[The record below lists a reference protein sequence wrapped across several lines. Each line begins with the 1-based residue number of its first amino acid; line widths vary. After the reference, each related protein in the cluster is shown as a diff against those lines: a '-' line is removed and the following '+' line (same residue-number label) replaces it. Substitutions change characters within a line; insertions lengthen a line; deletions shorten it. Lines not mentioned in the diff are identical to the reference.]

1 MPGGPLTKA
10 RGTLTIL
17 RERPRQRRVP
27 FLPAERVRQ
36 LRDARVRAL
45 IRYAAE
51 TVPHYRDLLRAE
63 GIDPAEIRTAE
74 DLDRLPFVEKRQ
86 LQEEPDRF
94 RARSPLAADPLFLY
108 TSGSTGTPL
117 SVARDR
123 RSLLAMVAYSERE
136 RAIESR
142 LIRRRYAYRM
152 AQVFNPGGNVS
163 RVLGSLGTTSYRPF
177 RPRLHELS
185 IADPLEVTAAK
196 IARIRPLVVHGYGT
210 YLELLFRA
218 YAAGQVSFPLPRLVF
233 YAGDRLSPDGRRLIR
248 ETLGV
253 PVLSRYAAAEAIRI
267 GYFCELGRGF
277 HLHEDLTYVRV
288 LDRDGGPAGPGEL
301 GEVVVTDLLNR
312 ADILVN
318 YRLGDLAVLSGE
330 PCPCGRSSRV
340 LADLEGRSNE
350 VVRLADGTFVHPL
363 LLEGPIRR
371 HGPGVL
377 RFQLV
382 QEARDG
388 FRLKVVVTDDEA
400 FARASTEVAAALR
413 DMLGGASVEV
423 ERHAELAADESGK
436 FRAVLPLPSAGRER
450 KSGDSGR

>member
-17 RERPRQRRVP
+17 RELPRQRRVP
-27 FLPAERVRQ
+27 FLSAERVRE

-45 IRYAAE
+45 VRYAAE
-51 TVPHYRDLLRAE
+51 TVPHYRELLRAE
-63 GIDPAEIRTAE
+63 GIEPDEIRTAD
-74 DLDRLPFVEKRQ
+74 DLDRLPFVEKRE
-86 LQEEPDRF
+86 LQEDPGRF
-94 RARSPLAADPLFLY
+94 RARSPLAADPVLLY

-136 RAIESR
+136 RAIEAR
-142 LIRRRYAYRM
+142 LIGRRYAYRI

-163 RVLGSLGTTSYRPF
+163 RVLKSLGSTSYRPF

-185 IADPLEVTAAK
+185 IKDTLEATAAK
-196 IARIRPLVVHGYGT
+196 IARIRPLVLHGYGT
-210 YLELLFRA
+210 YLELLLRA
-218 YAAGQVSFPLPRLVF
+218 HAAGQVSFPLPRLVF
-233 YAGDRLSPDGRRLIR
+233 YAGDRISPDGRRLIR

-267 GYFCELGRGF
+267 GYFCELGSGF
-277 HLHEDLTYVRV
+277 HLHEDLTYVRI
-288 LDRDGGPAGPGEL
+288 LDRDDRPAGPGEV

-312 ADILVN
+312 ADVLVN
-318 YRLGDLAVLSGE
+318 YRLGDLAVLSGD

-340 LADLEGRSNE
+340 LTELEGRSDD

-371 HGPGVL
+371 HGPGIL
-377 RFQLV
+377 RFQVV
-382 QEARDG
+382 QETRDR
-388 FRLKVVVTDDEA
+388 FRIKVVVPDDEA
-400 FARASTEVAAALR
+400 FARVSTDVAAALR
-413 DMLGGASVEV
+413 EVLHGASVEV
-423 ERHAELAADESGK
+423 ERHAELPAGPGGK
-436 FRAVLPLPSAGRER
+436 FRAVLAL
-450 KSGDSGR
+450 

>member
-17 RERPRQRRVP
+17 RELPRQRRVP
-27 FLPAERVRQ
+27 FLPAERVHE
-36 LRDARVRAL
+36 LRDARVREL
-45 IRYAAE
+45 VRYAAE
-51 TVPHYRDLLRAE
+51 TVPHYRHL
-63 GIDPAEIRTAE
+63 DPGTIRGAN

-86 LQEEPDRF
+86 LQEDPNRF
-94 RARSPLAADPLFLY
+94 RARSPLALDPVLLY

-136 RAIESR
+136 RAIEAR
-142 LIRRRYAYRM
+142 LIGRRYAYRI

-163 RVLGSLGTTSYRPF
+163 RVLDSLGSTSYRPF

-185 IADPLEVTAAK
+185 IVDSLEETAAK
-196 IARIRPLVVHGYGT
+196 IARVRPLVLHGYGT
-210 YLELLFRA
+210 YLELLLRA
-218 YAAGQVSFPLPRLVF
+218 HAAGQVSFPLPRLVF

-267 GYFCELGRGF
+267 GYFCELGSGF
-277 HLHEDLTYVRV
+277 HLHEDLTHVRV
-288 LDRDGGPAGPGEL
+288 LDRDGRPAGPGEV

-312 ADILVN
+312 ADVLVN

-340 LADLEGRSNE
+340 LTDLEGRSND

-371 HGPGVL
+371 HGPGIL
-377 RFQLV
+377 RFQVV
-382 QEARDG
+382 QEARER
-388 FRLKVVVTDDEA
+388 FRLKVVAADDEA
-400 FARASTEVAAALR
+400 FARASTDVAAALR
-413 DMLGGASVEV
+413 QLLRGVSVEV
-423 ERHAELAADESGK
+423 ERHAELPPDESGK
-436 FRAVLPLPSAGRER
+436 FRAVLALPG
-450 KSGDSGR
+450 